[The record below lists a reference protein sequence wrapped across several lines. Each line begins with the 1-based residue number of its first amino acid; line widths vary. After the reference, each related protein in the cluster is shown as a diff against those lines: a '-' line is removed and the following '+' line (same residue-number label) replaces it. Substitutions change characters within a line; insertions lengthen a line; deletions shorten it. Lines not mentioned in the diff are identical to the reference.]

1 MLDDRLL
8 FTVTDLKQFTYCQRV
23 IFYER
28 CLPHIRP
35 RTFKMDAGRDTHEEE
50 EKRAVR
56 RSLSGYDV
64 LSGKRFFNV
73 RVISESLGL
82 SGEIDEVV
90 RTSDGEVFPVDYKLA
105 KQASPH
111 YKLQLAAYAML
122 LETAENVAVKRGYI
136 YLIRTRQLVKV
147 AITSTLRTQVETALT
162 TMQQMIEQ
170 ERMPGV
176 AVNPNYC
183 AACEFRRFCNDV

>member
-8 FTVTDLKQFTYCQRV
+8 FTVTDLKQFTYCQRI

-35 RTFKMDAGRDTHEEE
+35 RTFKMDAGRDAHEDE
-50 EKRAVR
+50 EKRALR

-64 LSGKRFFNV
+64 LEGERFFNV
-73 RVISESLGL
+73 RLISESLGL

-111 YKLQLAAYAML
+111 YKVQLVAYAML

-136 YLIRTRQLVKV
+136 YLIRTRQLAKV
-147 AITSTLRTQVETALT
+147 AITSSLRIQVETALT
-162 TMQQMIEQ
+162 AMRQMVEQ
-170 ERMPGV
+170 ERMPGA
-176 AVNPNYC
+176 AVNRNYC